1 VFAVP
6 HTPTV
11 FTAPAVQSEAA
22 QQPAI
27 GIHMLVPG
35 QRLNPLLQ
43 VMSQAPADVQT
54 AEPFAAGAGQDTQL
68 TPQNVVL
75 VSG

>member
-1 VFAVP
+1 
-6 HTPTV
+6 
-11 FTAPAVQSEAA
+11 
-22 QQPAI
+22 
-27 GIHMLVPG
+27 MLVPA

-43 VMSQAPADVQT
+43 VMSQVPEDVQV

-68 TPQNVVL
+68 KPQNVVL